1 MYNIVNVIIH
11 LIGIALI
18 LFACVPSAEL
28 YRKDDPSLEKLA
40 AFAGFILMGCWAL
53 LTGVVYNFKSLIA
66 LFW

>member
-18 LFACVPSAEL
+18 LFACFPNEK
-28 YRKDDPSLEKLA
+28 YRNEDPSLEKLA
-40 AFAGFILMGCWAL
+40 AFAGFILIGSWAL

-66 LFW
+66 LIW